1 VSRFLALCK
10 ARLLRSR
17 MKTARKR
24 ALHPPPPLS
33 TAFFRAPVQTV
44 GKTEPNSGLCA
55 TLPAFHFAPARFSK
69 TWTAVIRAACLVSA
83 CLSTFPRRTTTT
95 TKKVWTNCVFH
106 RSKSLLFPLLARRCI
121 TPPGIHRMKRSR
133 DSQAPPQWCR
143 VSQTDK
149 GANTPCL
156 ARGLSRRD
164 RSYREPQRWKS
175 A

>member
-1 VSRFLALCK
+1 MRFRTMCK
-10 ARLLRSR
+10 ASLQQTCVSTACGRSLHLTRL
-17 MKTARKR
+17 
-24 ALHPPPPLS
+24 LS
-33 TAFFRAPVQTV
+33 TALFDSAVQTV
-44 GKTEPNSGLCA
+44 GKQGPNSGLCA
-55 TLPAFHFAPARFSK
+55 PLPAFHFSPARFSK
-69 TWTAVIRAACLVSA
+69 TWAAIIRAIRLVSVP
-83 CLSTFPRRTTTT
+83 LSTFPSRTVTT
-95 TKKVWTNCVFH
+95 TKREWLIFVFH
-106 RSKSLLFPLLARRCI
+106 RSKTFLFRVSSQPLYYA
-121 TPPGIHRMKRSR
+121 PGIHRMKHSC